1 MPKIT
6 IDGRE
11 VEVDA
16 GATILDA
23 AEKLGIEIPTM
34 CFLRG
39 HEATT
44 SCMVCVV
51 KVTGADA
58 LVPACGT
65 PVRDGMQMG
74 LAA

>member
-44 SCMVCVV
+44 SCMV
-51 KVTGADA
+51 
-58 LVPACGT
+58 
-65 PVRDGMQMG
+65 
-74 LAA
+74 